1 MQKRLQLCLV
11 MFISG
16 KSLGNKTS
24 PRKAYTLNEL
34 LAVMFV
40 IAVGGFVGGAIQQKF
55 GKPIGLLAGIL
66 AGLAALGLVCL
77 FYRWSWQ
84 RDKRRLTELRE
95 KYRTIYR
102 VTALPTDAKNVVK
115 PDKAEIRVGDYGWE
129 ARPNR
134 KDGLIH
140 LQGLTPRWTVVW
152 HAGFRPDQIEK
163 VAEKTASQYD
173 YWIPYWAKTPTPP
186 PCPYPVQERNTPTMG
201 LPHHSGHYFK
211 DYPSQGYP
219 TSNIEAAK

>member
-1 MQKRLQLCLV
+1 MI
-11 MFISG
+11 ISG
-16 KSLGNKTS
+16 KSLGNKT
-24 PRKAYTLNEL
+24 PLNTAYTLIEL

-40 IAVGGFVGGAIQQKF
+40 IAVGGFVGGAVQQKY
-55 GKPIGLLAGIL
+55 GKPMGLLAGIV
-66 AGLAALGLVCL
+66 AGLATFGLVIQ

-102 VTALPTDAKNVVK
+102 VKTLPTDAKSVVK

-129 ARPNR
+129 AHPNR

-152 HAGFRPDQIEK
+152 HAGFRPDQIEN
-163 VAEKTASQYD
+163 VAEKTVSQYD
-173 YWIPYWAKTPTPP
+173 YWVPYWAKTPPPP
-186 PCPYPVQERNTPTMG
+186 PCPYPVQERKTPTMG
-201 LPHHSGHYFK
+201 LPHPYGNYFK
-211 DYPSQGYP
+211 KY
-219 TSNIEAAK
+219 